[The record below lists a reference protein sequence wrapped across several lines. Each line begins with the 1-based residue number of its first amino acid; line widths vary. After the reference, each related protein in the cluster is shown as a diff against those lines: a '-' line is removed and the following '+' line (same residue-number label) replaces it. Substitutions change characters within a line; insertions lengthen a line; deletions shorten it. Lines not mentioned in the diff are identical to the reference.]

1 MKGLSKMD
9 DPTSPAKLDGTTKV
23 SLGSSIRALPHGE
36 RGWISF
42 KEAAALF
49 STKSPE
55 YAFGELDDD
64 GKQNLESFA
73 AESLTRLAFTPV
85 EGRLYFVRD

>member
-1 MKGLSKMD
+1 MN
-9 DPTSPAKLDGTTKV
+9 DPTSPAKLDVRTKM
-23 SLGSSIRALPHGE
+23 SLGSSIRALSHGE
-36 RGWISF
+36 RGWITF
-42 KEAAALF
+42 EQAAVLF

-73 AESLTRLAFTPV
+73 AESSARPAFIPV

>member
-1 MKGLSKMD
+1 MN
-9 DPTSPAKLDGTTKV
+9 DPTSPAKLDGRTKV
-23 SLGSSIRALPHGE
+23 SLGSSIRALSHGE
-36 RGWISF
+36 RGWITF
-42 KEAAALF
+42 EEAAALF

-73 AESLTRLAFTPV
+73 AESSARLAFMPV
-85 EGRLYFVRD
+85 EGRLYFARD